1 MRWVD
6 CFAAIGSD
14 ERSTM
19 AVVNDRLIPLR
30 CLPATFNSTQINL
43 FLLNR
48 FPFVQWVALSPAL
61 LLILLYPSPRCLF
74 PFWIVLSL
82 ILLLIP
88 FGPFRCASS
97 FVPCHSMTF
106 QLKSNQRNN
115 IRTLGRHGDRTEEMR
130 CCGD

>member
-30 CLPATFNSTQINL
+30 CLPAAFNSTQINL

-48 FPFVQWVALSPAL
+48 FPFVQWVALSPLVSLPTLSRPLFGLSSL
-61 LLILLYPSPRCLF
+61 LSCY
-74 PFWIVLSL
+74 
-82 ILLLIP
+82 
-88 FGPFRCASS
+88 
-97 FVPCHSMTF
+97 
-106 QLKSNQRNN
+106 
-115 IRTLGRHGDRTEEMR
+115 
-130 CCGD
+130 